1 MNVSGER
8 DFVLGSFGGGARG
21 CQGDL
26 GGGHLSAPSLM
37 FVRGGHQSDQGPAL
51 LPVYGSL
58 LCKVW
63 ENMASKWGFHPEG
76 GGRGG
81 GSLWFTAAGAAA
93 HFRCAPDCVS
103 TLSQSGL
110 QLPSKNV
117 GLLFWVG
124 DWSVTMHRKTCALK
138 TGQGLCMDFLSS
150 SFSNLLMQT

>member
-8 DFVLGSFGGGARG
+8 DFVLGGLRRG
-21 CQGDL
+21 CERVPRGPR

-37 FVRGGHQSDQGPAL
+37 FVRGGHQSDRGPAL

-63 ENMASKWGFHPEG
+63 ENMASKWGFHPGG

-93 HFRCAPDCVS
+93 HFRCVPDCVN
-103 TLSQSGL
+103 TYYYFG
-110 QLPSKNV
+110 
-117 GLLFWVG
+117 WVIG
-124 DWSVTMHRKTCALK
+124 V
-138 TGQGLCMDFLSS
+138 
-150 SFSNLLMQT
+150 